1 MEGEA
6 KQMLRAVKLLIALQI
21 AVLVVGFVLL
31 YRTQLEIV
39 QRLSNLQQEV
49 KHTNQHLSDL
59 KVGLQVLVPTTR

>member
-59 KVGLQVLVPTTR
+59 KVGLQAFVPMTR

>member
-6 KQMLRAVKLLIALQI
+6 KQMLRALKLLIALQI